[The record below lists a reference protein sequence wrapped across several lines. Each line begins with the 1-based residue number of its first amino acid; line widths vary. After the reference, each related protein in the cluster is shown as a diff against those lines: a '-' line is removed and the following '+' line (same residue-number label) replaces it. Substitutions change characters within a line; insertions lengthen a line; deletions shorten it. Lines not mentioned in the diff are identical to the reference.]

1 MAKTYEELLAGATQI
16 KNNELPE
23 SNTHS
28 LVGGQL
34 VDMVEKQKEDSER
47 IDNVSKSHK
56 GYFQTLEQL
65 KAKYPTPKEGET
77 AWVGEPY
84 PGNVYDVVDGAWH
97 DTSVPANEGG
107 GSGSSNYN
115 DLDNKPSIGNVSLEG
130 NKTLEELGIASKQEV
145 EKKQDAISQV
155 NVTVD
160 DAEGTPSGSASVDG
174 STLNID
180 LKNLKGKPGEAGP
193 VNTLTIGT
201 VTASDSPDEAKAEIT
216 GEAPNQILNLT
227 LPRGQQGNS
236 GVTGDTSNI
245 VVVNDL
251 NGGESET
258 GSIKVLA
265 AEQGK
270 VLSKKIEDARYFV
283 ETTTNEYNP
292 SGASAMPAIGTTLKA
307 GVTYTVQLDYNI
319 VTGTFVFLGT
329 SNINSGNPKD
339 KLTGDLYN
347 KKGSLTIEYTPSI
360 DVLYWRIA
368 LSSDYVYS
376 EDSYISIAYS
386 EKTDSKEIIQSLQT
400 EVLKLNDVVETL
412 GTLTILD
419 KDYVPTKEAYRPAI
433 GTTLKAGI
441 KYTVQLDYSIV
452 TGNFAYLGASN
463 SEGGMPADNL
473 TGNLFNQKGSR
484 TIEYTP
490 SVDVTYWYIQMAS
503 NFVYSESSKV
513 SISVVEKVEVAETV
527 KNLQDNV
534 DTLKSKVTSI
544 IATDF
549 DLTAS
554 ASKVLTSNYA
564 RNETAVSLRI
574 QANGLFGG
582 IRIKYGSSMYV
593 DILDNTVEISNG
605 NSEEHNLNLASKNNI
620 GIFLEKNNGRT
631 ILIRIS
637 ADGLLYSTS
646 EITFAS
652 QGGVTV
658 QNLGS
663 NTLNFTSFAYCPK
676 MINYELWFIGDSYM
690 STGDPARWPQQLSSF
705 GYSKYYIDQ
714 LSGGASPTMYN
725 SLMADLK
732 IKKPKYLVW
741 GLGMNDT
748 DGTTV
753 SSSWLTAIQNV
764 MKLADE
770 GINVILCTIPSV
782 PSRSN
787 KLKNEFVKSSGFRY
801 IDFAAAVEKG
811 DGSQN
816 WHDGLLNSDGVHPT
830 EAGAKLL
837 AAQVLIDFP
846 ELCTIA
852 R

>member
-47 IDNVSKSHK
+47 IDNVSKPHK

-97 DTSVPANEGG
+97 DTGVPANEGS
-107 GSGSSNYN
+107 GSGTSNYN
-115 DLDNKPSIGNVSLEG
+115 DLENKPSIGNVSLEG
-130 NKTLEELGIASKQEV
+130 NKTLDELGIPSKQEV
-145 EKKQDAISQV
+145 KGKQDAISQV
-155 NVTVD
+155 NVTVN
-160 DAEGTPSGSASVDG
+160 DAEGTPSGSASVSG
-174 STLNID
+174 STLNI
-180 LKNLKGKPGEAGP
+180 NLENIKGRPGEAGP
-193 VNTLTIGT
+193 ANTLTIGT
-201 VTASDSPDEAKAEIT
+201 VTPSDSPDEAKAEIT
-216 GEAPNQILNLT
+216 GKAPNQILNLT

-236 GVTGDTSNI
+236 GVTGDISAI

-251 NGGESET
+251 NGGESEV
-258 GSIKVLA
+258 GAIKVLA

-270 VLSKKIEDARYFV
+270 VLNAKIEDARYFV
-283 ETTTNEYNP
+283 ETTTNKYNP
-292 SGASAMPAIGTTLKA
+292 TGTSSMPAIGATLKA
-307 GVTYTVQLDYNI
+307 GVKYIVQLDYNI
-319 VTGTFVFLGT
+319 VTGSFVFLGASDT
-329 SNINSGNPKD
+329 NEGSQKD

-347 KKGSLTIEYTPSI
+347 KKGSLTIEYTPT
-360 DVLYWRIA
+360 VNVKYWRIQF
-368 LSSDYVYS
+368 SSDYVYS
-376 EDSYISIAYS
+376 EDSYVSIAYS
-386 EKTDSKEIIQSLQT
+386 EKTDSKEIIQNLQS
-400 EVLKLNDVVETL
+400 EVLELNDVVETL

-419 KDYVPTKEAYRPAI
+419 EDYIPTKEAYRPAI
-433 GTTLKAGI
+433 GTTLKAGVT
-441 KYTVQLDYSIV
+441 YTVQLDYNIV

-473 TGNLFNQKGSR
+473 TGNLYNQKGSR

-503 NFVYSESSKV
+503 NFVYSEKSVV
-513 SISVVEKVEVAETV
+513 SISVQEKVEVAETV
-527 KNLQDNV
+527 KNLQANV

-549 DLTAS
+549 ELTAS
-554 ASKVLTSNYA
+554 ASNVLTSNYA
-564 RNETAVSLRI
+564 RNDVVVSLNI
-574 QANGLFGG
+574 QANSLFEK
-582 IRIKYGSSMYV
+582 IRIKYGSSAYV
-593 DILDNTVEISNG
+593 DISDNNVEIGNG
-605 NSEEHNLNLASKNNI
+605 NSEQHNLNLSSKNKI
-620 GIFLEKNNGRT
+620 GIFLDKRDGRT
-631 ILIRIS
+631 IVVRIS
-637 ADGLLYSTS
+637 SDGVIYETKEL
-646 EITFAS
+646 TFSS

-676 MINYELWFIGDSYM
+676 MINYELWFIGDSYL
-690 STGDPARWPQQLSSF
+690 STGDPARWPQQLASF

-714 LSGGASPTMYN
+714 LSGGSSPTMYN

-741 GLGMNDT
+741 CLGMNDT
-748 DGTTV
+748 DGATV

-782 PSRSN
+782 PTRSN
-787 KLKNEFVKSSGFRY
+787 ALKNEFVKSSGFRY
-801 IDFAAAVEKG
+801 IDFASAVEKG

-816 WHDGLLNSDGVHPT
+816 WYDGLLNSDGVHPT
-830 EAGAKLL
+830 EEGAKML